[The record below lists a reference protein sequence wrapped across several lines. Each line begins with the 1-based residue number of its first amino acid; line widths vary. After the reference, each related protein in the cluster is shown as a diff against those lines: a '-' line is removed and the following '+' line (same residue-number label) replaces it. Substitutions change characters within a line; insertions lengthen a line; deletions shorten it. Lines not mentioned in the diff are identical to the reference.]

1 MMPEDLTTIERRLRD
16 AYTDA
21 AATVQQHD
29 LNPNAQPAMPPS
41 RPGRGRRGLLV
52 SLAAAAAVL
61 LIAIAPLAIFRS
73 PHPGPQRQHP
83 TVPASEPVPTPT
95 LTSYPGQA
103 TAPPRYLV
111 TLDAVGS
118 GLLEVRNAVTGA
130 LTASISVPTARGS
143 CYWYALAA
151 QGPRTFIASEDIT
164 LPSSAS
170 SLMPSSVSYFYRIA
184 ISSHGTVTSISRAGP
199 VVQGAV
205 AAASATPDGRY
216 VGYLLMTSY
225 GKNNNLARLQ
235 VVLANLAT
243 GKVLA
248 SWPVPASDSIASLS
262 IDAGGNA
269 LAISAYYYSNYNFH
283 TTYPNARKHADLVQ
297 WTSVLRPATSGTPIG
312 KLPKLLPQ
320 AGTLALS
327 PDGGTL
333 YEFLQAGHVTGAS
346 FRDPDLVTFDL
357 AAINAR
363 SGAVVFVL
371 HTWQAVWAD
380 FIPQLSLSPPGGYLL
395 IADNTSLARINA
407 ATGQYTALPTIP
419 SIPSVGAAGK
429 FPPDQSGAIDPL
441 AW

>member
-1 MMPEDLTTIERRLRD
+1 MTPEDLTTIERRLRD
-16 AYTDA
+16 AYADA

-29 LNPNAQPAMPPS
+29 LNPNVPAQPVMPPR
-41 RPGRGRRGLLV
+41 RPGRGRRSLLV
-52 SLAAAAAVL
+52 SLAAATAML
-61 LIAIAPLAIFRS
+61 LIAIAPLAISRS

-83 TVPASEPVPTPT
+83 KAPASKPVPTPT
-95 LTSYPGQA
+95 PAPHPGQA

-111 TLDAVGS
+111 TIHAVGS
-118 GLLEVRNAVTGA
+118 GLLEVRNAVTGT
-130 LTASISVPTARGS
+130 LTAAISVPTAVG
-143 CYWYALAA
+143 YWYALAA

-170 SLMPSSVSYFYRIA
+170 SLMPSSASYFYRIV
-184 ISSHGTVTSISRAGP
+184 IGSHGTVTSISRDGP

-205 AAASATPDGRY
+205 AAASVTPDGRY
-216 VGYLLMTSY
+216 AGYLLMTSY

-243 GKVLA
+243 GKVIA

-283 TTYPNARKHADLVQ
+283 TAYPNARKHADLVQ
-297 WTSVLRPATSGTPIG
+297 WTSVLRPATSGTPID

-346 FRDPDLVTFDL
+346 FRDPDPVTFDL
-357 AAINAR
+357 AAVNTH
-363 SGAVVFVL
+363 SGALVSVL

-380 FIPQLSLSPPGGYLL
+380 FIPQLSLSSPGGHLL
-395 IADNTSLARINA
+395 IADNTSLARINT

-419 SIPSVGAAGK
+419 SIPSVEAAGK
-429 FPPDQSGAIDPL
+429 FPPAQGGAIDPL